1 MQQNRRIYLLRHG
14 EISRPLRETLI
25 GQQDLPLTV
34 KGIQQMERAARF
46 LAAQKEIDQL
56 TTSPLLRCI
65 EGGRITGQHL
75 RLPPGICH
83 AFAEIDLGD
92 WDGLTRKD
100 IDKRFPG
107 SWQERGANPAAYRP
121 PPRGESFNDLHRR
134 VIPAFTH
141 ITDNLKKD
149 IVIIAH
155 AGVNRVILAS
165 VLQIPLKNIF
175 TIEQRYGCINILQ
188 STNGKTTVEQLN
200 VLPQ

>member
-1 MQQNRRIYLLRHG
+1 MQQNRQIYLLRHG

-25 GQQDLPLTV
+25 GQQERPLTTE
-34 KGIQQMERAARF
+34 GIRQMERAARF
-46 LAAQKEIDQL
+46 LATQKEIGQL
-56 TTSPLLRCI
+56 TTSPLSRCI
-65 EGGRITGQHL
+65 EGGRIIGQQL
-75 RLPPGICH
+75 KLAPSICH
-83 AFAEIDLGD
+83 AFAEINLGD

-100 IDKRFPG
+100 IDKEFPG
-107 SWQERGANPAAYRP
+107 SWQERGANPAVYRP
-121 PPRGESFNDLHRR
+121 PGGESFNDLHQR

-175 TIEQRYGCINILQ
+175 TIKQQYGCINILQ
-188 STNGKTTVEQLN
+188 SMNGKMTVDQLN
-200 VLPQ
+200 FLPE